1 MSSLNHDSFYIIS
14 VFIQCLYSVPHGMQ
28 VSIGQHSCTGTGP
41 NKKLAKRAAAEG
53 LLQLLGYSRPAA
65 QPVKPSIKTGDT
77 NQDMDKSRKVCS
89 VFYRKSNFII
99 HLVGLL

>member
-1 MSSLNHDSFYIIS
+1 VSLF
-14 VFIQCLYSVPHGMQ
+14 VRCLYSVLHGVMQ

-77 NQDMDKSRKVCS
+77 NQDMDKSRKV
-89 VFYRKSNFII
+89 
-99 HLVGLL
+99 

>member
-1 MSSLNHDSFYIIS
+1 MIS
-14 VFIQCLYSVPHGMQ
+14 VFIQCLCSVPHGMVQ

-77 NQDMDKSRKVCS
+77 NQDMDKSRKVYSAFC
-89 VFYRKSNFII
+89 RKSNFII
-99 HLVGLL
+99 HLVGLCEWNLQGK

>member
-1 MSSLNHDSFYIIS
+1 ML
-14 VFIQCLYSVPHGMQ
+14 Q

-65 QPVKPSIKTGDT
+65 QPAKPSIKTGDSI
-77 NQDMDKSRKVCS
+77 QDMDNSRKVWFFYCRRMEFDS
-89 VFYRKSNFII
+89 VFTESLRS
-99 HLVGLL
+99 